1 MMIRVVVA
9 VVIVGT
15 FAALVGAAD
24 APTPAEV
31 RKKLDDARSLLDDG
45 RPAKARPLVE
55 AAATDLAALAKLPR
69 APSGVRPLVDR
80 CGQLKDDL
88 ELEGID
94 VSGIVIPQVQSVA
107 SAAPAKTAPAK
118 SAPGKAAA
126 AKAAPAISFTRQVA
140 PILVTHCGGCH
151 VSGRRGDFH
160 MPSYEALMKTGLV
173 QRGVGDSSRLVEVI
187 VTGDMPRGGGRVPPQ
202 DLALLV
208 AWINAGASFDGTD
221 PTAPLGQAAKSS
233 VATTASMPGGGTKGS
248 APAAPVVLKPG
259 DVSFAFQVAPVLQKN
274 CVGCHDD
281 TQPEARLSMTSFAR
295 LARGGESGS
304 PFVAGRGAE
313 SLLVRKIKGASGI
326 EGQRMPIGKPPLAAD
341 VIALVEQWID
351 QGARLD
357 MLGPDASL
365 TDLAAAGR
373 ARSLSHDELKTARFA
388 AAEHLWRRAIPDETP
403 ATARLADVVVL
414 GNLPPSRLD
423 EVAGSIEKAAG
434 GARELLI
441 DGEGPLLKGGVAC
454 YLFAKAYDFSNFR
467 EAITREER
475 PKGMVGDAGIA
486 GDVAYGAV
494 IVPAATAD
502 GADDDLAALAAEQ
515 MVAAALLGRGAPA
528 WFARGAGRVVAG
540 KVLPK
545 AGIVKGWRQES
556 VEAVARLG
564 SPEDFFDGHAG
575 PVAQAAVGGGFV
587 GALAPAP
594 AKLAALVARLDAGS
608 PFDAAFAEVFKSPPR
623 PLFAAWAAKESRKR

>member
-1 MMIRVVVA
+1 
-9 VVIVGT
+9 
-15 FAALVGAAD
+15 
-24 APTPAEV
+24 
-31 RKKLDDARSLLDDG
+31 
-45 RPAKARPLVE
+45 
-55 AAATDLAALAKLPR
+55 
-69 APSGVRPLVDR
+69 
-80 CGQLKDDL
+80 
-88 ELEGID
+88 
-94 VSGIVIPQVQSVA
+94 
-107 SAAPAKTAPAK
+107 
-118 SAPGKAAA
+118 
-126 AKAAPAISFTRQVA
+126 
-140 PILVTHCGGCH
+140 
-151 VSGRRGDFH
+151 

-208 AWINAGASFDGTD
+208 AWINAGASFDGAD
-221 PTAPLGQAAKSS
+221 PTAPLGQAAKPSA
-233 VATTASMPGGGTKGS
+233 ATTASMPGGGTKGS

-259 DVSFAFQVAPVLQKN
+259 DVSFAFQIAPVLQKN

-313 SLLVRKIKGASGI
+313 SLLVRKIKGANGI

-423 EVAGSIEKAAG
+423 EVAGSIEKVVG

-545 AGIVKGWRQES
+545 AGIVKEWRQES

-587 GALAPAP
+587 AALAPAP